1 MGSRHRDRT
10 LGRASVDL
18 KLCGV
23 CQVALTQHLGGSE
36 GLPGFALS
44 AQLDHPAQPQRGLRV
59 TGATYRAGPAK
70 VLQLASD
77 DELRRHRRTLGAGF
91 HSPHFGRL
99 GGQNGIRLKAAGDRL
114 LQTRSEEHT
123 SELQSLMRISYAV
136 FCLQK
141 KHTQKTTKSK

>member
-99 GGQNGIRLKAAGDRL
+99 
-114 LQTRSEEHT
+114 RSEEHT

-141 KHTQKTTKSK
+141 KNKPKTTTH